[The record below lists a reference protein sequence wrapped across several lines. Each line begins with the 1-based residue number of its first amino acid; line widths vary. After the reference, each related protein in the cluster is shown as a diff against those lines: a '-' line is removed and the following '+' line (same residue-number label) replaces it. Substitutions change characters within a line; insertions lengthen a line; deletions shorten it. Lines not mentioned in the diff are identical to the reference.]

1 MDESLLVQG
10 MTDAQK
16 AMFETEM
23 KPVRKS
29 RGAAFALHVLL
40 GWAGGHHFYMK
51 RGGLGVLYL
60 LLTCIF
66 GGALCVYLWASSQS
80 LLDLGMV
87 GIDETVV
94 FYVLL
99 GGSLLPEFL
108 ALIELIL
115 VSGRIARY
123 NEARAEEIAIKIKAL
138 SLSAAPS
145 AGPAA
150 APSEP
155 AEPAEPAPAA
165 GADATV
171 MLSGGGMGE
180 DEIPLLGNFVVVSGS
195 DKGKEIP
202 VYGYVTS
209 GGFETT
215 MGREQ
220 VTGGRGKA
228 HVHFDDP
235 AISRKQAKLVC
246 SAGKFK
252 IVNLSKTN
260 PTVVNGRSV
269 GVDEGVNIVPGN
281 RVQFGAVEMEFRV

>member
-29 RGAAFALHVLL
+29 RGAAFVLHVLL

-60 LLTCIF
+60 LFTCIF

-87 GIDETVV
+87 GIDETVA

-99 GGSLLPEFL
+99 GGSLLAEFL
-108 ALIELIL
+108 ALIELTL
-115 VSGRIARY
+115 VPGRIARY

-138 SLSAAPS
+138 SLSSAPS
-145 AGPAA
+145 VGPAA
-150 APSEP
+150 APSEST
-155 AEPAEPAPAA
+155 EPAPAA
-165 GADATV
+165 GVDATV
-171 MLSGGGMGE
+171 MLSGGGLGE
-180 DEIPLLGNFVVVSGS
+180 DEIPLLGKFVVVSGS

-215 MGREQ
+215 IGREQ

-228 HVHFDDP
+228 HIHFDDP

-252 IVNLSKTN
+252 IVNLSQTN

-269 GVDEGVNIVPGN
+269 GVDEGVYLVPGN
-281 RVQFGAVEMEFRV
+281 RVQFGGVEMEFRV